1 MLNDLINTIQNIDC
15 LEGFKKIPDRSI
27 DLILTDPPYGLNKQ
41 GIKNDHDL
49 SLFYSIL
56 PESHRVLK
64 DNSFFITFF
73 STKFLP
79 YIFKNNPFQY
89 YWNFV
94 LYCPN
99 GRVMSPIGFTKYM
112 SCVVFKKGNPKM
124 VKRSKD
130 IFVDTPGKMVEPDEG
145 FINHPTPK
153 PKTFI
158 KEILNMFSKEGDI
171 VLDPFIGSGSTAVA
185 CKILKRNYIGFDINY
200 DYCKLS
206 KNRISKF

>member
-27 DLILTDPPYGLNKQ
+27 DLVLTDPPYGLNKQ

-49 SLFYSIL
+49 SLF
-56 PESHRVLK
+56 
-64 DNSFFITFF
+64 
-73 STKFLP
+73 
-79 YIFKNNPFQY
+79 
-89 YWNFV
+89 WNFV

-185 CKILKRNYIGFDINY
+185 CKILKRNYIGFDINN

-206 KNRISKF
+206 ENRISKF

>member
-27 DLILTDPPYGLNKQ
+27 DLVLTDPPYGLNKQ

-89 YWNFV
+89 YWNFI

-185 CKILKRNYIGFDINY
+185 CKILKRNYIGFDINN

-206 KNRISKF
+206 ENRISKF